1 MFIRTKLIKG
11 QKYAYLVENSWQG
24 GGARQKVAKYLGKV
38 IRIEPKKELDFHE
51 TAGVG
56 QEYFEKAMAGIF
68 LDIVR
73 WELLQHG
80 FEEQKN
86 GIFSLENLNVDLNS
100 KTVTKTVR
108 KSKPAVIG
116 MGQGFLCDHT
126 INALLNYDGSRDYQG
141 FLLAEALLAAGL
153 NIDKDFFVDLFRK
166 VKEDFKIAEMKEMK
180 EKIRYFEY

>member
-11 QKYAYLVENSWQG
+11 QSYAYLVENTWVQSR
-24 GGARQKVAKYLGKV
+24 ARQKVAKYLGKV

-51 TAGVG
+51 VAKVG
-56 QEYFEKAMAGIF
+56 NEYYEKDLKDIF
-68 LDIVR
+68 LDIIK
-73 WELLQHG
+73 WEAMRHG
-80 FEEQKN
+80 FEESKPN
-86 GIFSLENLNVDLNS
+86 VFVLDNLIINLND
-100 KTVTKTVR
+100 KTVKKTVR
-108 KSKPAVIG
+108 KSKPAVIS